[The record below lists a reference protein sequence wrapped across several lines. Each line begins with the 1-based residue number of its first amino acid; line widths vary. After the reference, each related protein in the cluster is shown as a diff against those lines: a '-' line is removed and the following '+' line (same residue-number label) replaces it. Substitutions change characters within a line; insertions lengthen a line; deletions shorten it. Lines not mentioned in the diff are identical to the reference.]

1 MSAPLLLEDFK
12 RGILVAFEWAPGPT
26 GDLARKRNLRALGK
40 VVTRE
45 DLPKMSSTT
54 TVAVQLLDDPLWVI
68 DPAFAIAKGKTFT
81 LVFEAKE

>member
-1 MSAPLLLEDFK
+1 MSASLKLEDFK
-12 RGILVAFEWAPGPT
+12 RGTVVAFEWAPGPA

-54 TVAVQLLDDPLWVI
+54 TVGVQLLDDPLWVI
-68 DPAFAIAKGKTFT
+68 DPAFAMSKGKSFT
-81 LVFEAKE
+81 LALHS